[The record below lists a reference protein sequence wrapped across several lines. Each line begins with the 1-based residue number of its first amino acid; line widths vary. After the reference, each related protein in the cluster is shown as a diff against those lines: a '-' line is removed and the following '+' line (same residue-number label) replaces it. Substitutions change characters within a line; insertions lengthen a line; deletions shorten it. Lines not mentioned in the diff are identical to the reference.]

1 MKRIVILFLLF
12 VSGGP
17 LVYGRSVEVVSPDR
31 RLRMELFCGDSL
43 EFRVVYDGQLLLDR
57 SCIGLELDGIPM
69 NRPVVE
75 SIARRSADSM
85 LHPLYGKNAALRNCY
100 NEINVRFQ
108 GGWSLLMRAY
118 DEGVAYRFRTDL
130 PGKIVVKREIARF
143 NPEGDPGILFPETTS
158 WTAWELSYVDYCS
171 LSSVWNGKRAITPVL
186 FSRPDGIRVVI
197 AEADVRDYPGLYLT
211 KRGGALEGCFA
222 AYPDSLAM
230 GSWGNFV
237 SVVCRRRDHI
247 AETSGSRDFP
257 WRIIMA
263 TDDDRTL
270 LNNELVYK
278 LSTPQTPGDFSW
290 VRPGKAAWEWW
301 HDALLPGASIPS
313 GMPNRNTAL
322 YKHYIDFAAENG
334 LEYLMIDA
342 GWSDIFDLSAV
353 NPQVDIRALVEYA
366 RQRNVG
372 VFLWCVAA
380 TLVEDADR
388 YMQMFAQW
396 GVAGLKVDFFDRDD
410 QLAMQWYEELARK
423 AAKYRL
429 MLNYHGCCK
438 PTGLQR
444 MYPNI
449 VNFEAVRGAECSKW
463 DLTANPEHHLTFP
476 FVRML
481 GGSVDYTPGA
491 LRNRSRQLFKP
502 IDAGLPSALGTR
514 CHELGMF
521 VVFDQYLA
529 MLCDSPEE
537 YRKVPDILRFLS
549 AVPTSF
555 DETRV
560 LAAGVGD
567 YAVVAKRRGDDWYV
581 GGMTD
586 WTARTV
592 EVDCSFLQ
600 AGKAYTA
607 EIYRDGFESSL
618 YADQYEFERVPVSNR
633 TKLSLR
639 MASGGGFA
647 IRLVPES

>member
-1 MKRIVILFLLF
+1 
-12 VSGGP
+12 
-17 LVYGRSVEVVSPDR
+17 
-31 RLRMELFCGDSL
+31 MELLCGDSL
-43 EFRVVYDGQLLLDR
+43 EFRVVYDGRLLLDR
-57 SCIGLELDGIPM
+57 SCIGLELDGIPSGC
-69 NRPVVE
+69 PVVE
-75 SIARRSADSM
+75 SIVHRSIDTL
-85 LHPLYGKNAALRNCY
+85 LHPLYGKNAVLRDCY
-100 NEINVRFQ
+100 NETCIRFQ

-118 DEGVAYRFRTDL
+118 DEGVAYRFRTNL
-130 PGKIVVKREIARF
+130 PGKIVVKRETARF
-143 NPEGDPGILFPETTS
+143 NPVGDPGILFPETTS
-158 WTAWELSYVDYCS
+158 WAAWELAYVDYRS
-171 LSSVWNGKRAITPVL
+171 LSAVWDGKRAITPVL

-211 KRGGALEGCFA
+211 KRGEMLEGCFA
-222 AYPDSLAM
+222 AYPDSVAM

-237 SVVCRRRDHI
+237 SVVCSRRDHI

-257 WRIIMA
+257 WRIVMA
-263 TDDDRTL
+263 TADDRTL
-270 LNNELVYK
+270 LNNELIYK
-278 LSTPQTPGDFSW
+278 LSTPQAPGDFSW

-301 HDALLPGASIPS
+301 HDALLPGAPIPS

-322 YKHYIDFAAENG
+322 YKYYIDFAAENG

-342 GWSDIFDLSAV
+342 GWSDIFNLSSV
-353 NPQVDIRALVEYA
+353 NPQVDIQTLVAYA

-372 VFLWCVAA
+372 IFLWCVAA

-388 YMQMFAQW
+388 YMQMFARW

-491 LRNRSRQLFKP
+491 LRNRSCQLFKP

-560 LAAGVGD
+560 LAAEVGN
-567 YAVVAKRRGDDWYV
+567 YAVIAKRRGDDWYI
-581 GGMTD
+581 GGLTD
-586 WTARTV
+586 WTARKV
-592 EVDCSFLQ
+592 EVDCSFLP
-600 AGKAYTA
+600 AGKTYTA
-607 EIYRDGFESSL
+607 EIYRDGFESNL
-618 YADQYEFERVPVSNR
+618 YADQYEFERISVDHQ
-633 TKLSLR
+633 TKLSLG
-639 MASGGGFA
+639 MASGGGFV
-647 IRLVPES
+647 IRLILEL